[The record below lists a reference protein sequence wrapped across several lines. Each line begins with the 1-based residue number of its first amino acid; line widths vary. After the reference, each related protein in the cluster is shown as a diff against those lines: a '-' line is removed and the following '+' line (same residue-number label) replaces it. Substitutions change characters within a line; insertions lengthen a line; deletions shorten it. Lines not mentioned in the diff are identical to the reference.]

1 MALATNEIACSGEKV
16 YTYEEYRQLPEGSPY
31 QLIGGRLVMTPSPT
45 PRHQFVSFELELQ
58 IATYIREKQM
68 GVVAHAPLDVY
79 FEATEVFQPDIV
91 FISRE
96 RLNIIGPDK
105 INGAPDLIVEILS
118 PATAYYDLKKKF
130 RVYEKHGVRE
140 YWIVD
145 PEDNSIQIYV
155 LRDGKL
161 KLHQEAS
168 GEGQIQSKVL
178 EGFSLDIKSIFDQP
192 VAKLSKADR

>member
-1 MALATNEIACSGEKV
+1 MALAANEIACSGEKV
-16 YTYEEYRQLPEGSPY
+16 YTYEDYRQLPEGSPY

-45 PRHQFVSFELELQ
+45 PRHQLVSLELELQ
-58 IATYIREKQM
+58 IATYVREKKM
-68 GVVAHAPLDVY
+68 GAVAHAPLDVY
-79 FEATEVFQPDIV
+79 LEATEVFQPDIV

-105 INGAPDLIVEILS
+105 INGAPDLVVEILS

-145 PEDNSIQIYV
+145 PEDNSIQVYV
-155 LRDGKL
+155 LQDGKL
-161 KLHQEAS
+161 KLHQEAI
-168 GEGQIQSKVL
+168 GEGRVQSQVL
-178 EGFSLDIKSIFDQP
+178 AGFSVDVRNIFEQL
-192 VAKLSKADR
+192 AGKL